1 MRHRLS
7 WISAVALTAVLQLF
21 VAVPAFAQATR
32 TWVSGVG
39 DDANPCSRTAPC
51 KTFAGA
57 ISKTAAGGEISVL
70 DPGGYGALTITKA
83 ITINGQGT
91 LASILVVG
99 TNAINVAAGQ
109 NDVVILRNI
118 SLDGV
123 NGGLHGINFLSGGQL
138 HVENVT
144 IFGFSGGQGIF
155 FQPSSA
161 SSLFLSNVSIRNS
174 LGGIQIKPT
183 TQGSAFATLTGV
195 TIAGNSRGIRVE
207 DGSIVNIRDSSFVG
221 NVGHGIIATGATR
234 MVELS
239 VENCVSSN
247 NGASGLYAGPLS
259 TVRISNF
266 MATRNLNGL
275 TGAGGT
281 ILSFGNNRISGNTS
295 SDGAPNLTPGQM

>member
-1 MRHRLS
+1 MLQRLA
-7 WISAVALTAVLQLF
+7 WISAAALAAVLQLF
-21 VAVPAFAQATR
+21 LAGPAFAQATR

-39 DDANPCSRTAPC
+39 DDVNPCSRTAPC

-57 ISKTAAGGEISVL
+57 ISKTASGGEISVL
-70 DPGGYGALTITKA
+70 DPGGYGALTITKS
-83 ITINGQGT
+83 ITLNGEGT

-99 TNAINVAAGQ
+99 TSAINVSAGQ

-123 NGGLHGINFLSGGQL
+123 EGGVNGINFFSGGQL
-138 HVENVT
+138 HVENVS
-144 IFGFSGGQGIF
+144 IFGFPSGQGIF

-174 LGGIQIKPT
+174 LGGIQIKPGA
-183 TQGSAFATLTGV
+183 QGSAFATLTGV
-195 TIAGNSRGIRVE
+195 TIAGNNRGIRIE

-221 NVGHGIIATGATR
+221 NVGHGIIATGASR

-281 ILSFGNNRISGNTS
+281 ILSFGNNRVSGNTS
-295 SDGAPNLTPGQM
+295 SDGAPNLTPGQI